1 MRSPCARA
9 ESASAGHGE
18 EAAGSLVA
26 NGDTEEEIPRI
37 PAPAAAPPII
47 KLPNG
52 EARTSLAVA
61 GAARADS
68 VRSSTSSLAR
78 SESSQDTPVSA
89 LKSRLSAGGG
99 ENRKKV
105 SINEPPSLS
114 VVTRRER
121 EAVSPASDKA
131 HHRHSIINISADKRA
146 RKVKFYINGDKFF
159 KGAVIAVNNEK
170 FRTFDKLLEHMTKIM
185 CNQVTLP
192 NGVRYIFSLEGKT
205 VLDLDCVLNGE
216 SYVCSSLS
224 TFKKLDY
231 VSLAEEDHTWNRVT
245 GVKRDTYYLGV
256 RNGGSHRHNHF
267 RTAGPSKSFNP
278 AKSSR
283 ENEEP
288 KVEIKPRIITVLR
301 SGTRPR
307 KAVRVLLNN
316 RNTRS
321 LDMLLADLT
330 NTVKLDTGAVRKIYT
345 LSGKAVNALI
355 DLGDEEVFIA
365 YGVDKCTSDDF
376 DLDLIEFRNVQAI
389 LKSQKLDLKYE
400 KFAQNSPKASRK
412 KFLLSRN
419 SRPKR
424 PGSKT
429 RQQPQNGLKNGS
441 SFHAIEDLHENYP
454 ADVTDKYYVRQ
465 VVGDG
470 NFAVV
475 RVCYSRQTR
484 KEFAVKIIDKAK
496 CQGKEHMIESEIAI
510 LSKIAHSNIIQ
521 LEEVFDFPTEK
532 YLIMEYV
539 SGGDL
544 FDAIAHDIKYTE
556 SVARDMIKDLA
567 NALQYLHDRMICH
580 RDIKP
585 ENLLV
590 IDMLHS
596 KSLKLAD
603 FGLAVEVREPLFT
616 VCGTPTYVAPEIL
629 AETGYGVKVDVWA
642 VGVILY
648 ILLCGYPPFSSRT
661 NNQEE
666 LFDQILSGLFEF
678 NSPDWDDISY
688 PAKELISWSLVVDP
702 LQRYSAKEILQHPWI
717 VSADSTAQ

>member
-1 MRSPCARA
+1 MKDPVEIISPTDNNINTNGKTHTI
-9 ESASAGHGE
+9 SE
-18 EAAGSLVA
+18 ENLLSDSVNEKFS
-26 NGDTEEEIPRI
+26 NG
-37 PAPAAAPPII
+37 
-47 KLPNG
+47 NG
-52 EARTSLAVA
+52 MRTSLTVSNVA
-61 GAARADS
+61 ES
-68 VRSSTSSLAR
+68 IRSSSSSLAK
-78 SESSQDTPVSA
+78 SECSQDTPVSV
-89 LKSRLSAGGG
+89 LKSHKNTSSSSTT
-99 ENRKKV
+99 KKV
-105 SINEPPSLS
+105 SINEPVSLT
-114 VVTRRER
+114 VVKREH
-121 EAVSPASDKA
+121 AVSPGSDKA
-131 HHRHSIINISADKRA
+131 HHRHSIINISSDKRA

-192 NGVRYIFSLEGKT
+192 NGVRYIFSLEGKVVT
-205 VLDLDCVLNGE
+205 DLDSMLNGE

-224 TFKKLDY
+224 SFKKLDY
-231 VSLAEEDHTWNRVT
+231 VSLAEEDHTWNRV
-245 GVKRDTYYLGV
+245 KRDSYYLGMK
-256 RNGGSHRHNHF
+256 NGVHKRDHF
-267 RTAGPSKSFNP
+267 RTSGHSKSFQT
-278 AKSSR
+278 KSSR
-283 ENEEP
+283 ENDEP

-307 KAVRVLLNN
+307 KALRVLLNN

-345 LSGKAVNALI
+345 LNGKAVNALI

-365 YGVDKCTSDDF
+365 YGVDKCSSDDF

-419 SRPKR
+419 GRPKR
-424 PGSKT
+424 NSSKN
-429 RQQPQNGLKNGS
+429 RQPQQNGGLKNGS

-454 ADVTDKYYVRQ
+454 ADVTDKYFVRQ
-465 VVGDG
+465 IVGDG

-510 LSKIAHSNIIQ
+510 LSAISHSNIIQ

-532 YLIMEYV
+532 YLVMEYV
-539 SGGDL
+539 AGGDL
-544 FDAIAHDIKYTE
+544 FDAIAHDIKYSE

-603 FGLAVEVREPLFT
+603 FGLAVVVREPLFT

-717 VSADSTAQ
+717 VCGDSESDVKASFIS

>member
-1 MRSPCARA
+1 MRS
-9 ESASAGHGE
+9 
-18 EAAGSLVA
+18 
-26 NGDTEEEIPRI
+26 
-37 PAPAAAPPII
+37 
-47 KLPNG
+47 
-52 EARTSLAVA
+52 
-61 GAARADS
+61 
-68 VRSSTSSLAR
+68 SSSSLAK
-78 SESSQDTPVSA
+78 SESSQDTPVSV
-89 LKSRLSAGGG
+89 LKSSKNTSSSPASSCFS
-99 ENRKKV
+99 KKV
-105 SINEPPSLS
+105 SIVTEPLA
-114 VVTRRER
+114 VVRRER
-121 EAVSPASDKA
+121 DVQSPHGDKS
-131 HHRHSIINISADKRA
+131 HRASIIQVSADKRA
-146 RKVKFYINGDKFF
+146 KKVKFYINGDKFF

-205 VLDLDCVLNGE
+205 VTDLDSILTGE

-224 TFKKLDY
+224 SFKKLDY
-231 VSLAEEDHTWNRVT
+231 ISLAEEDHTWNRV
-245 GVKRDTYYLGV
+245 KRDTYYLGM
-256 RNGGSHRHNHF
+256 RNGVVKRDHF
-267 RTAGPSKSFNP
+267 RTSGHSKSFQT

-283 ENEEP
+283 ENDEP

-345 LSGKAVNALI
+345 LAGKAVNALI

-419 SRPKR
+419 GRPKR
-424 PGSKT
+424 NSSKN
-429 RQQPQNGLKNGS
+429 RQPQQNGGLKNGS

-510 LSKIAHSNIIQ
+510 LSAISHSNIIQ

-532 YLIMEYV
+532 YLVMEYV
-539 SGGDL
+539 AGGDL
-544 FDAIAHDIKYTE
+544 FDAIAHDIKYSE

-603 FGLAVEVREPLFT
+603 FGLAVVVREPLFT

-717 VSADSTAQ
+717 ASK

>member
-1 MRSPCARA
+1 MKDPVEIQVDNTNSNGVESDFKITSRDYRSSLSVVSSTVESMRS
-9 ESASAGHGE
+9 
-18 EAAGSLVA
+18 
-26 NGDTEEEIPRI
+26 
-37 PAPAAAPPII
+37 
-47 KLPNG
+47 
-52 EARTSLAVA
+52 
-61 GAARADS
+61 
-68 VRSSTSSLAR
+68 SSSSLAK
-78 SESSQDTPVSA
+78 SESSQDTPISV
-89 LKSRLSAGGG
+89 LKSSK
-99 ENRKKV
+99 NTPICSKKV
-105 SINEPPSLS
+105 SIVTDPL
-114 VVTRRER
+114 VVVRRER
-121 EAVSPASDKA
+121 DIQSPHGDKSNRA
-131 HHRHSIINISADKRA
+131 SIIQVSADKRA
-146 RKVKFYINGDKFF
+146 KKVKFFINGDKFF

-192 NGVRYIFSLEGKT
+192 NGVRYIFSLEGKS
-205 VLDLDCVLNGE
+205 VIDMDCILNGE
-216 SYVCSSLS
+216 SYVCSSLQ

-231 VSLAEEDHTWNRVT
+231 VSLAEEDHTWNRV
-245 GVKRDTYYLGV
+245 KRDTYYLGM
-256 RNGGSHRHNHF
+256 RNGFLKRDQF
-267 RTAGPSKSFNP
+267 RSSGHSKSFQT
-278 AKSSR
+278 KSPR

-345 LSGKAVNALI
+345 LAGKAINSLI
-355 DLGDEEVFIA
+355 DLGEEEVFIA
-365 YGVDKCTSDDF
+365 YGVDKCTADDF

-400 KFAQNSPKASRK
+400 KFAHSSPKTSRK
-412 KFLLSRN
+412 RFLLIRN
-419 SRPKR
+419 GRPKR
-424 PGSKT
+424 NISRSRP
-429 RQQPQNGLKNGS
+429 QPKNGLKNGS
-441 SFHAIEDLHENYP
+441 SFHAIEDLNEDYP
-454 ADVTDKYYVRQ
+454 SDVTEKYYVRQ

-475 RVCYSRQTR
+475 RLCYGRQTR

-510 LSKIAHSNIIQ
+510 LSAISHSNIIQ
-521 LEEVFDFPTEK
+521 LEEVFDFPKEK
-532 YLIMEYV
+532 FLIMEYV

-544 FDAIAHDIKYTE
+544 FDAIAHDIKYSETV
-556 SVARDMIKDLA
+556 SRDMIRDLA
-567 NALQYLHDRMICH
+567 LALQYLHDRMICH

-590 IDMLHS
+590 IDLLHT

-603 FGLAVEVREPLFT
+603 FGLAVVVREPLFT

-702 LQRYSAKEILQHPWI
+702 LQRYSAKEILLHPWI
-717 VSADSTAQ
+717 VNTDSDAENPTTFTN

>member
-1 MRSPCARA
+1 
-9 ESASAGHGE
+9 
-18 EAAGSLVA
+18 
-26 NGDTEEEIPRI
+26 
-37 PAPAAAPPII
+37 
-47 KLPNG
+47 
-52 EARTSLAVA
+52 
-61 GAARADS
+61 